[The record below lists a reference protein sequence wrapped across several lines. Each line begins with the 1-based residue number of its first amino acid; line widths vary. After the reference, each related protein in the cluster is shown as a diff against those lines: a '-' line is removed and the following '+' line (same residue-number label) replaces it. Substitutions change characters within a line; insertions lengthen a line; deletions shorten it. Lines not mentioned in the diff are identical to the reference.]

1 MIRLGDR
8 ENTMLKFLAC
18 ATKCTEVNFVKIR
31 TPGEEVENGKSSLCC
46 LLVHS
51 LAFKGKDTPGLS
63 GQTSNL
69 LDLVPYMQIVPLAAK

>member
-31 TPGEEVENGKSSLCC
+31 TPGEEVEEWKVFP
-46 LLVHS
+46 LLS
-51 LAFKGKDTPGLS
+51 PCTFFGF
-63 GQTSNL
+63 
-69 LDLVPYMQIVPLAAK
+69 